1 MNVTSTM
8 LAVSSAVRAIPR
20 GETRTYQE
28 IAQEVGSPSA
38 RGISQSLKQLGG
50 RGIETPWWR
59 VVKENGHVAN
69 PNPETTAY
77 AIKMLISEGVD
88 LDGEYV
94 VGYGRE
100 RRTPDSPRFR
110 KAARQVQSEPRE
122 NQTCERC
129 QIAHAGD
136 ECW

>member
-1 MNVTSTM
+1 M
-8 LAVSSAVRAIPR
+8 LAVSSAVCAIPR

-28 IAQEVGSPSA
+28 IAQEVGSSSA

-77 AIKMLISEGVD
+77 AIRMLISEGVD
-88 LDGEYV
+88 VDGEYV
-94 VGYGRE
+94 VGYGRD
-100 RRTPDSPRFR
+100 RRIPSSPSFQRT
-110 KAARQVQSEPRE
+110 AREAQRAPRE
-122 NQTCERC
+122 NQVCGRC
-129 QIAHAGD
+129 HVAHAGD
-136 ECW
+136 DCW